1 MKAFFRDFSTLFLLC
16 LPLFVYLILM
26 SVYDAVFKIIAKEFL
41 FNGSMLLL
49 LLSVLFATTNK
60 IVKFI
65 FSVFLLCFY
74 SLLMIQ
80 VGVFYTFYNF
90 IDQAVLY
97 TLFET
102 NTNEVKG
109 FLDSYFKWYYIV
121 FTLVYFYFV
130 IRIIFSY
137 RFTLAKYKI
146 IPVLLVLACLGVG
159 YRFFER
165 SVLLLTANTYSEYQ
179 NFTSQLSNKIARK
192 ESNYFTNVE
201 NDDQEALYVVII
213 GESTSRRN
221 MGIYGYYRDTNPKLN
236 LLKDELFLFNDVIS
250 PRTHTILSLDR
261 VFSLGDFHNPELNEL
276 GTIFQLANQ
285 AGFTTYWL
293 SNQEPLGLNETL
305 VSLYA
310 KATHYQHFVT
320 NTNKNSHK
328 LDEVLLPLLDDVIQD
343 KQSKKMVF
351 LHLKGT
357 HIFYWD
363 AYPPSFS
370 YFNDQPKTQFPS
382 EEAFQTINAYDN
394 AIRYNDF
401 VVSEIIKK
409 VRSRNTNSFVIYFS
423 DHGDDVFQDN
433 NSFGHHEGIG
443 TNAMYEV
450 PLVVWLSEQYKFK
463 SPEMNIRNKLTRK
476 YTLEDFIYSFSD
488 LSRIRFDQFQPH
500 KSIFN
505 DQYIYKKRM
514 VSPGVNYDERN

>member
-1 MKAFFRDFSTLFLLC
+1 MKAYLKDLLTLLFLC
-16 LPLFVYLILM
+16 LPLLIYLILM
-26 SVYDAVFKIIAKEFL
+26 SMYDVTLKTTAKEFL
-41 FNGSMLLL
+41 FNGAMLML
-49 LLSVLFATTNK
+49 LLSVLFATTNR

-65 FSVFLLCFY
+65 FSIILLCFY
-74 SLLMIQ
+74 SLLLIQ
-80 VGVFYTFYNF
+80 VGVLYTFYNF
-90 IDQAVLY
+90 IDKAVLY

-102 NTNEVKG
+102 NFNEVKG
-109 FLDSYFKWYYIV
+109 FIDSYFKWYYGVAV
-121 FTLVYFYFV
+121 FVYFYIV
-130 IRIIFSY
+130 VRIIFSY
-137 RFTLAKYKI
+137 RFTLEKYKI
-146 IPVLLVLACLGVG
+146 VPLLLIFACIGVG

-165 SVLLLTANTYSEYQ
+165 SVLLLSTNTYVEYQ
-179 NFTSQLSNKIARK
+179 DYTSQLSKKITQK
-192 ESNYFTNVE
+192 ESTYFTNVE
-201 NDDQEALYVVII
+201 NDENEALYVVII
-213 GESTSRRN
+213 GESSSRRN
-221 MGIYGYYRDTNPKLN
+221 MGIYDYYRDTNPKLSQ
-236 LLKDELFLFNDVIS
+236 LKDELYLFNDVIS

-310 KATHYQHFVT
+310 KATHHQNFVT
-320 NTNKNSHK
+320 KTNKSSHK
-328 LDEVLLPLLDDVIQD
+328 LDEVLFPLLDEVIQE
-343 KQSKKMVF
+343 KASKKMIF

-363 AYPPSFS
+363 AYPSHFSF
-370 YFNDQPKTQFPS
+370 FNDQPKTKFES
-382 EEAFQTINAYDN
+382 EEAFQIINAYDN

-409 VRSRNTNSFVIYFS
+409 IRSKNTNSYVVYFS

-450 PLVVWLSEQYKFK
+450 PFIVWLSEEYKQNSLDLNFQ
-463 SPEMNIRNKLTRK
+463 NKLNRK

-505 DQYIYKKRM
+505 EQFIYKKRM

>member
-1 MKAFFRDFSTLFLLC
+1 MKAFFRDVLTLLLLC
-16 LPLFVYLILM
+16 LPLFVYLALM
-26 SVYDAVFKIIAKEFL
+26 TVYDTAFKTIAKEFL
-41 FNGSMLLL
+41 FNGSVLLL
-49 LLSVLFATTNK
+49 LLSVLIVTTNRVIK
-60 IVKFI
+60 YI
-65 FSVFLLCFY
+65 FSVLLLFFY

-80 VGVFYTFYNF
+80 VGIFYTFYNF

-102 NTNEVKG
+102 NTDEVKG
-109 FLDSYFKWYYIV
+109 FLNSYFKWYYVV
-121 FTLVYFYFV
+121 FALIYFYFV
-130 IRIIFSY
+130 LRIVFSY

-146 IPVLLVLACLGVG
+146 LSAMLVFACLGVG

-165 SVLLLTANTYSEYQ
+165 SVLLLTVNTYSQYQ
-179 NFTSQLSNKIARK
+179 DFTSQLSNKIARK

-201 NDDQEALYVVII
+201 NDDKEALYVVII

-221 MGIYGYYRDTNPKLN
+221 MGIYGYYRDTNPELN
-236 LLKDELFLFNDVIS
+236 HLRDELFLFNDVIS

-261 VFSLGDFHNPELNEL
+261 IFSLGDFHNPELNEL

-310 KATHYQHFVT
+310 KATHYQHYVSK
-320 NTNKNSHK
+320 NNKSSNK
-328 LDEVLLPLLDDVIQD
+328 LDEVLLPLVDEIIQD
-343 KQSKKMVF
+343 KPLKKMVF

-382 EEAFQTINAYDN
+382 EEAFETINAYDN
-394 AIRYNDF
+394 AVRYNDF

-409 VRSRNTNSFVIYFS
+409 VRNQNTNSFVIYFS

-443 TNAMYEV
+443 TNSMYEV
-450 PLVVWLSEQYKFK
+450 PFIVWLSKQYKLK
-463 SPEMNIRNKLTRK
+463 SPEVDFHNKLSLK

-505 DQYIYKKRM
+505 DQFVYKKRM